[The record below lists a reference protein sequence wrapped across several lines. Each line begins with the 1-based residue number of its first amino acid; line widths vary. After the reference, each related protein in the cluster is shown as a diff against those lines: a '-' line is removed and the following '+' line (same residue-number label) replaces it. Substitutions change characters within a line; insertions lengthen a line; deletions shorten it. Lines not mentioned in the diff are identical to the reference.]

1 MKKRVLSLLLVAC
14 MLLTV
19 LPAMALPV
27 VAEETEATGATIKFV
42 NANVN
47 PQVVV
52 DEQTLSGDVMSF
64 TIPALPDNGLGWY
77 HMAPDGTIREA
88 STYWGEAAADMT
100 FYLVSSKAPFNPSTN
115 WPVFEGNTLLGWRGG
130 WSAGSYI
137 ADAYVPFNYIGGGIL
152 QNKGAWT
159 YGGIYVSTQGC
170 RMMTLAQGA
179 LALSYNAPVSGDV
192 ELDFDLLQAAN
203 VWDDGLYTDI
213 TMAIA
218 VNGVIVWPSAAKGEL
233 VTTKSF
239 TAAADETYPISVFKI
254 GASGEVRSLT
264 YYDIDQ
270 SNTKWAY
277 FESLTGEAKA
287 NAVAGYKSWQ
297 EGDATCANT
306 MVITDY
312 LDDFDRLAAT
322 DKPAFSV
329 EAGDRVDIVF
339 GRVNSPHIIA
349 HPVLTYT
356 EVNSQ
361 AIKKA
366 DVMVSD
372 SGTHLVG
379 AGANWMKVDKEVLAE
394 PTATNHSATAN
405 RYILT
410 ENFGDGW
417 QFVHYNAGVVAD
429 TSFSGTY
436 DSFCG
441 NWIDGM
447 CWSSGS
453 IGRYYIKDDMSA
465 CPWTPGEYGYG
476 FRYTVERTGTVNLST
491 SFYLSAA
498 GAQNM
503 RFSVLKNDEVV
514 YPAEGEQDYLLKA
527 HTNTHNDKV
536 TNLSVTEGDQLVIL
550 FCPDEWP
557 TFTWST
563 WPNGGN
569 VSGINFHLE
578 YTAREAKP
586 EYCYSTTFAPLKGES
601 VPANMAAAEN
611 GEKIYFH
618 DGWDVVGHVAD
629 RYTAATPINTAISH
643 EYPQFKVD
651 DQPVEGVYREAAERF
666 FGYQSYAESKNLLG
680 TRTNNIDWG
689 NGATATP
696 LLYFHATYAS
706 GNWNSSY
713 SVVPKQNVTAGW
725 RYTAEYD
732 GFVDV
737 DITKLTTQFQ
747 NGSSVAVFVNGR
759 MVWPYAESTTGAYY
773 ADATRWATL
782 STEANRT
789 TNQASIFTQNVATV
803 ATDHAE
809 TPNGSL
815 SGLKVA
821 VGDEI
826 EVLIRLAGAFW
837 SGNSTSGANAE
848 ITVNYGAASADTQSS
863 LPANPG
869 IDYAG
874 KVAPV
879 YNNGWSFVAFPA
891 GSITESQ
898 AITDFYLMA
907 HSSVHPL
914 WTAAKDG
921 VGAWSDPNMFHIYG
935 ATGQETN
942 WGAKGSIA
950 TGGNYVVGHRYT
962 APYAGYANIDITKL
976 MFANIGSGVNNV
988 NVPGLVSVA
997 IFVDNQKIWPADDSW
1012 FTSDNFNSDVSAVA
1026 MAAAGDALADIYLS
1040 RGSTVDLLVRS
1051 NYDSIAG
1058 ITGDRYF
1065 KTRGTMF
1072 SAAIDYTAICPI
1084 YADITPSLYLGDA
1097 FAIHATVESER
1108 NYTIKLGDETILTAP
1123 GSVTKSYTNISAKNV
1138 DQDIP
1143 YQILDGDRVLRK
1155 GIISVDAL
1163 LGLYEQHEDT
1173 AVAELADATML
1184 YGAMA
1189 DAYFNSS
1196 ALTKVEQSAL
1206 ADLAAPKEAAA
1217 SITDEVEEQV
1227 TFQGA
1232 TLLLNDTID
1241 MKITF
1246 KGEVTGAL
1254 KVQFAYTDGSAAT
1267 TVDAVLVGDTYQ
1279 AVLSVPMSA
1288 YDKTL
1293 EITVLDEEGNAIS
1306 ETLTYGVG
1314 VYAYRVYSNA
1324 ANAENT
1330 ALLNV
1335 LKAISALGEKATA
1348 YQAAQQ

>member
-52 DEQTLSGDVMSF
+52 DEQTLSGDVMNF
-64 TIPALPDNGLGWY
+64 TIPALPENGLGWY

-115 WPVFEGNTLLGWRGG
+115 WPVFEGSTLLGWRGG

-137 ADAYVPFNYIGGGIL
+137 ADAYVPFNNIGSGIL
-152 QNKGAWT
+152 QNKSAWT
-159 YGGIYVSTQGC
+159 YGGIYVSTQGY
-170 RMMTLAQGA
+170 RMLTVAQGA

-192 ELDFDLLQAAN
+192 ELDFDVLKAAN

-239 TAAADETYPISVFKI
+239 TAAEDETYPISVFK
-254 GASGEVRSLT
+254 GEGSNGSVGQVRPLT

-356 EVNSQ
+356 EVKGE
-361 AIKKA
+361 AIVRD
-366 DVMVSD
+366 DVYTAMYASHLSLGSINWPKIANNKSD
-372 SGTHLVG
+372 GFKDGWSFINYTDHAVKTAPFSGTTYYTSNSWTGGILWANEGYFSIRDTGSNNAVSSPEDGIGFQFVAAQGGTVTIKNSVSIVDKTSRYTNPNNYHLAIIKNGVVIYPTGVEDTDPKTQLG
-379 AGANWMKVDKEVLAE
+379 AFMEKGKTHHHTVTGVTVEPGDTILFLYRAEDKVKTGDTEPDDYTNDWGANWETCDLYGFSADIIYTEATRYSSVYDPVSGRNAPTGLVQSGSAVTYHGNWEIVSHGLSTYDKAVA
-394 PTATNHSATAN
+394 
-405 RYILT
+405 LT
-410 ENFGDGW
+410 EVFLADAINQRASFPGALKIDSNYWGGNYP
-417 QFVHYNAGVVAD
+417 FVLNDTNTTAWNCPYGVVPVKKYSA
-429 TSFSGTY
+429 G
-436 DSFCG
+436 
-441 NWIDGM
+441 
-447 CWSSGS
+447 WS
-453 IGRYYIKDDMSA
+453 
-465 CPWTPGEYGYG
+465 
-476 FRYTVERTGTVNLST
+476 YTAEFTGTVDL
-491 SFYLSAA
+491 
-498 GAQNM
+498 
-503 RFSVLKNDEVV
+503 
-514 YPAEGEQDYLLKA
+514 
-527 HTNTHNDKV
+527 
-536 TNLSVTEGDQLVIL
+536 
-550 FCPDEWP
+550 
-557 TFTWST
+557 
-563 WPNGGN
+563 N
-569 VSGINFHLE
+569 VSSF
-578 YTAREAKP
+578 K
-586 EYCYSTTFAPLKGES
+586 
-601 VPANMAAAEN
+601 ANM
-611 GEKIYFH
+611 
-618 DGWDVVGHVAD
+618 
-629 RYTAATPINTAISH
+629 
-643 EYPQFKVD
+643 
-651 DQPVEGVYREAAERF
+651 
-666 FGYQSYAESKNLLG
+666 
-680 TRTNNIDWG
+680 
-689 NGATATP
+689 
-696 LLYFHATYAS
+696 
-706 GNWNSSY
+706 
-713 SVVPKQNVTAGW
+713 
-725 RYTAEYD
+725 
-732 GFVDV
+732 
-737 DITKLTTQFQ
+737 
-747 NGSSVAVFVNGR
+747 NGSYVGVFVNGK
-759 MVWPYAESTTGAYY
+759 MVWPCSEPANGTNYY
-773 ADATRWATL
+773 ADTYSVTTGEGEDAVTTVHPKYWAKVP
-782 STEANRT
+782 ANFAECAAALFSGNVT
-789 TNQASIFTQNVATV
+789 VGDGSIA
-803 ATDHAE
+803 A
-809 TPNGSL
+809 NGSL
-815 SGLKVA
+815 TGIQVNQGDKVELLVRLNHLDKSFWENGTGVTA
-821 VGDEI
+821 IMRVTYQN
-826 EVLIRLAGAFW
+826 EVNVHERFSIMH
-837 SGNSTSGANAE
+837 
-848 ITVNYGAASADTQSS
+848 ASADTQSS

-874 KVAPV
+874 KAAPV

-907 HSSVHPL
+907 HSGNQPL

-1072 SAAIDYTAICPI
+1072 SAAIDYTTICPI
-1084 YADITPSLYLGDA
+1084 YADITPSLHLGDA

-1108 NYTIKLGDETILTAP
+1108 NYTIKLGDETVLTAP

-1155 GIISVDAL
+1155 GMISVDAL

-1293 EITVLDEEGNAIS
+1293 DITVLDEEGNAIS